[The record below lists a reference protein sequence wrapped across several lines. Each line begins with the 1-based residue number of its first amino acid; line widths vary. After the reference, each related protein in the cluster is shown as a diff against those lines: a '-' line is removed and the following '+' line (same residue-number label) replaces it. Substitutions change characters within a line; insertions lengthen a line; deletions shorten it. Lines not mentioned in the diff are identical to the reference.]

1 MNEKFLPIITGL
13 SENSYKMFIY
23 DRWGKLLFETDDYK
37 EGWNGKYNGEKVTQ
51 DVYSYKISYKTI
63 SGDDKLYIGKVTLVK

>member
-1 MNEKFLPIITGL
+1 MLGWPPCLLHYSILIT
-13 SENSYKMFIY
+13 
-23 DRWGKLLFETDDYK
+23 LLFETDDYK